1 MDIEKMRKWLEITNE
16 YRESNFWSS
25 VLKQKHPDEFFR
37 EAVCNPK
44 FDIYLNENYYFIIFE
59 IPGVNREDLSIN
71 LITNTHLKINGRI
84 KPVLPF
90 EMGMKRERIY
100 GDFERVIEL
109 PEPTYAH
116 LMQTQIYNGLL
127 HISYPRKSVLNNF
140 Q

>member
-25 VLKQKHPDEFFR
+25 VLKQKHPDEFFK
-37 EAVCNPK
+37 ETICNPK
-44 FDIYLNENYYFIIFE
+44 FDIYQNENYYFIIFE
-59 IPGVNREDLSIN
+59 IPGLNQEDLSLN

-84 KPVLPF
+84 KPVLPL
-90 EMGMKRERIY
+90 EMEMKRERIY

-127 HISYPRKSVLNNF
+127 HISYPRKSEMINF

>member
-25 VLKQKHPDEFFR
+25 VLKQKHPDEFFK
-37 EAVCNPK
+37 ETICNPK
-44 FDIYLNENYYFIIFE
+44 FDIYQNEYYYFIIFE
-59 IPGVNREDLSIN
+59 IPGVTQEDLSLN

-84 KPVLPF
+84 KPVLPL

-100 GDFERVIEL
+100 GEFERVIEL

-127 HISYPRKSVLNNF
+127 HISYPRKSEMINF